1 MEQQGVP
8 ATRLRRL
15 GPQKEVKEPERRVE
29 PKDLGSQGHVRVKG
43 DNLSAGGEGQQ
54 PQDDRMH
61 EHAKHRKKAAP

>member
-1 MEQQGVP
+1 M
-8 ATRLRRL
+8 
-15 GPQKEVKEPERRVE
+15 EVKEPERRVE